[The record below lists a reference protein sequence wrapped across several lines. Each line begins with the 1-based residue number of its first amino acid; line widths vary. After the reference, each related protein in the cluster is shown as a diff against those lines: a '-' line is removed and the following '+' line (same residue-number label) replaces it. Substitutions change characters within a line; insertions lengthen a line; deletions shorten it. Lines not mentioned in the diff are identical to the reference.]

1 MTSAPT
7 AIYKLYTYCQKSE
20 FIVVYLICSCTCL
33 MSFLFLQTNK
43 KGTSEGQK
51 VRISCV
57 NFCIQILKGRTSA
70 IAIAE
75 VIDHPVKDGPLT
87 FRQNETALPSD
98 AQYNE

>member
-1 MTSAPT
+1 
-7 AIYKLYTYCQKSE
+7 
-20 FIVVYLICSCTCL
+20 

-57 NFCIQILKGRTSA
+57 NFCIQVLKGSTSA

-75 VIDHPVKDGPLT
+75 VIDHPVKDGPLR

-98 AQYNE
+98 ARYNEWSREFLIHSLSEQNRVNQ